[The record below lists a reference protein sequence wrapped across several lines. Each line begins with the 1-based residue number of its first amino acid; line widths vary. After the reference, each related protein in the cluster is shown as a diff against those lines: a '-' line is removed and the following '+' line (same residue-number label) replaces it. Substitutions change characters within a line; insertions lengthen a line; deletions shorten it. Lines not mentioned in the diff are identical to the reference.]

1 MHDICYLKLYSPRKL
16 PRIEKPK
23 EEQSQYVVSQDESSF
38 SSSTTVTNESF
49 SSPPSTRT
57 RSASIA
63 QNKTKCI
70 WCFNGPDK
78 KHLDR
83 KFSK

>member
-49 SSPPSTRT
+49 SSPPPTRT

-70 WCFNGPDK
+70 WCFNWPDK